1 MMRGISSSFAWLVD
15 KVSKRELSDREIS
28 SLLEEFKFSL
38 AANDI
43 ALELAEQITTRM
55 SETLAGEKVER
66 FGGETRRLLVES
78 FKSQLMEALPMQEV
92 ELFDMPRLHGGEPF
106 VLMFI
111 GSNGSGKSTTLAK
124 FAHRYKQA
132 SLKPM
137 IVCADTFRAGAI
149 EQLGYHSSKLGL
161 RYIHGQQGD
170 DPAAVAYDAV
180 EEAKKEG
187 FDVVLIDTAGRLQS
201 DVNLMAEL
209 SKVKRVIQPSHV
221 LLIVDALM
229 GNDSWEQAKWFG
241 SAIGFDSAVVTK
253 SDADHKGGVPLSVS
267 FVSERPVSYVGTGQ
281 GYEDLEKFSMRR
293 YLEDLVK
300 ALPQH
305 QL

>member
-15 KVSKRELSDREIS
+15 KASKREISDREIS
-28 SLLEEFKFSL
+28 SLLEEFELSL
-38 AANDI
+38 AADDI
-43 ALELAEQITTRM
+43 ALELAEQITAKMR
-55 SETLAGEKVER
+55 ETLAGAKVER

-78 FKSQLMEALPMQEV
+78 FRSNLMESLPMQEV
-92 ELFDMPRLHGGEPF
+92 ELFDMPSVREGEPF

-124 FAHRYKQA
+124 FAHRYRQA

-137 IVCADTFRAGAI
+137 IVCADTFRAGAT
-149 EQLGYHSSKLGL
+149 EQLAYHASKLGL
-161 RYIHGQQGD
+161 RYVHGKQGD

-180 EEAKKEG
+180 EEARRAG
-187 FDVVLIDTAGRLQS
+187 FNVVLIDTAGRLQS
-201 DVNLMAEL
+201 DVNLMGEL
-209 SKVKRVIQPSHV
+209 SKVKKVVQPSHV

-267 FVSERPVSYVGTGQ
+267 FVSKRPVSYVGTGQ
-281 GYEDLEKFSMRR
+281 GYEDLKKFSMRE

-300 ALPQH
+300 ALP
-305 QL
+305 